1 MLLTFVTVIG
11 VTLLIFGEVLAELA
25 PPELK
30 VLVIAISVIAF
41 LVSIITAV
49 YIDYKGGKYKCLKC
63 GKEFVPT
70 VKSYIFSPHFGTT
83 RHLKCPEC
91 SEKSWCKQ
99 IKKRDV
105 L

>member
-30 VLVIAISVIAF
+30 VLVIVVSVIAF
-41 LVSIITAV
+41 SVSIITA
-49 YIDYKGGKYKCLKC
+49 ICLDYKDGKYRCEKC
-63 GKEFVPT
+63 GKEFMPSVR
-70 VKSYIFSPHFGTT
+70 SYIFSPHFGTT

-91 SEKSWCKQ
+91 GEKSWCKQ